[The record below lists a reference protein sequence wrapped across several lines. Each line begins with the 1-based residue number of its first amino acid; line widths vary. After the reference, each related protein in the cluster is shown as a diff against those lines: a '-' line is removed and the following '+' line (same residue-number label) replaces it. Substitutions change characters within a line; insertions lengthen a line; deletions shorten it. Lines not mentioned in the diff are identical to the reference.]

1 MAENLGLLNP
11 YLVTGIGN
19 TGAYTQPSQV
29 GDLKYI
35 LGGFLLV
42 YMCFMLFKVI
52 LMGTLVER

>member
-29 GDLKYI
+29 GETFQTGE
-35 LGGFLLV
+35 LGLGLGFDIFFWAKT
-42 YMCFMLFKVI
+42 YFSF
-52 LMGTLVER
+52 TS